1 MALREPKDSGKSSK
15 TDLDP
20 AKAGPEH
27 SVSGSVVTA
36 VVVVGVGLNFTSDL
50 EIICPSICG

>member
-1 MALREPKDSGKSSK
+1 MALREPKDSGKSPQ

-27 SVSGSVVTA
+27 SVSGTVVA